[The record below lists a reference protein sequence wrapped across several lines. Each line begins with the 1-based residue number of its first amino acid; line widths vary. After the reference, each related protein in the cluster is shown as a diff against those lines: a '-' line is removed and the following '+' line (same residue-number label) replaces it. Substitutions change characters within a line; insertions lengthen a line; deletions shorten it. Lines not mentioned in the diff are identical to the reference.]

1 MKLSILIDSY
11 LNELKRLNYSP
22 RTIETYK
29 TGLAYL
35 VDFLEPTSITEI
47 SSSDLKDFQRKLF
60 KTELRMTS
68 QARILT
74 TVRMLFKYAAKED
87 FIFADPATSL
97 DLPKEEKRLPR
108 IILSED
114 EIDQLVNQSN
124 QGYLGLRNRAI
135 LETFYA
141 TGMRVTELITLNIYS
156 INQHDLTVRI
166 KGKGRKDR
174 IVPISGRAL
183 ILVQKYINELRP
195 TLAKRN
201 KDADNTLFLGQLGKQ
216 MKRADL
222 SNMLKM
228 LAEKAALEK
237 KVTPH
242 VIRHS
247 VATHL
252 LRHGMDIRYIQEL
265 LGHEDLRTTQIYT
278 KVENKDL
285 RDMLDR
291 YHPLN

>member
-1 MKLSILIDSY
+1 
-11 LNELKRLNYSP
+11 
-22 RTIETYK
+22 
-29 TGLAYL
+29 
-35 VDFLEPTSITEI
+35 
-47 SSSDLKDFQRKLF
+47 
-60 KTELRMTS
+60 
-68 QARILT
+68 
-74 TVRMLFKYAAKED
+74 MLFKYAAKED